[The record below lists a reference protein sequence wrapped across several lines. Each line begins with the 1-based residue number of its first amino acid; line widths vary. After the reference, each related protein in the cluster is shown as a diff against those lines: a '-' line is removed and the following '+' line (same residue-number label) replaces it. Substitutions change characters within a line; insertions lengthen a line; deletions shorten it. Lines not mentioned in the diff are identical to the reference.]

1 MGIPER
7 LGTLDVD
14 CESLF
19 VSPNDKLTN
28 ILLALCY
35 FLRMNATCL
44 SQRKFFVSGPADTA
58 MKLWEVATGC
68 CLYAWEFLTAVKWV
82 VFSEDDTQI
91 SCFTEQR
98 LWNQENAVL
107 SSASLQPF
115 KNCSAHGCSLARFE

>member
-44 SQRKFFVSGPADTA
+44 TQRKFFVSGPADTA
-58 MKLWEVATGC
+58 MKLWEVANGC
-68 CLYAWEFLTAVKWV
+68 CLYAWEFLTVVKWV
-82 VFSEDDTQI
+82 VFSEDDTRI

-98 LWNQENAVL
+98 MGHQ
-107 SSASLQPF
+107 SAIRIFDINREDRAKRTCLIP
-115 KNCSAHGCSLARFE
+115 LP